1 MSLITEILD
10 RLTGIAIVR
19 EKLSETARTTDRLA
33 DAVLDHEKRLVRLET
48 TLFPPSG
55 PLRIAKTALRKK

>member
-19 EKLSETARTTDRLA
+19 EKLDTTMQRVDQLA
-33 DAVLDHEKRLVRLET
+33 ERFWDHETRLRMLEEKKLLGKPKGKR
-48 TLFPPSG
+48 
-55 PLRIAKTALRKK
+55 

>member
-19 EKLSETARTTDRLA
+19 EKLSEAARTADRLGE
-33 DAVLDHEKRLVRLET
+33 AVLDHEKRLVRLET

-55 PLRIAKTALRKK
+55 PLRSKRTALPKK